1 MDEWKYASEIDEL
14 KPFFTLDPIIK
25 QTENPEE
32 MNEIIPNTIFGL
44 KSHFILAILFVLIM
58 IFVLVLNIIQN
69 NKRSILDERNKQ
81 TELGNEK

>member
-14 KPFFTLDPIIK
+14 KPFFTLDPPIIK

-32 MNEIIPNTIFGL
+32 MNEIIPIPSSLTQ

-69 NKRSILDERNKQ
+69 KKKHIRRK
-81 TELGNEK
+81 K

>member
-1 MDEWKYASEIDEL
+1 
-14 KPFFTLDPIIK
+14 
-25 QTENPEE
+25 

-44 KSHFILAILFVLIM
+44 KKKPFILAILFVLIM

-69 NKRSILDERNKQ
+69 NKSILDERNKQ

>member
-14 KPFFTLDPIIK
+14 KPFHANPPIIK

-44 KSHFILAILFVLIM
+44 KKSHFILAILFVLIM

-69 NKRSILDERNKQ
+69 NKRSIRRK
-81 TELGNEK
+81 K

>member
-1 MDEWKYASEIDEL
+1 
-14 KPFFTLDPIIK
+14 
-25 QTENPEE
+25 

-44 KSHFILAILFVLIM
+44 KKKPFILAILFVLIM